1 MQLASVSKAFSGA
14 TAVVVV
20 KDRKLKLDDTIGK
33 RLPTVPQAWGANAC
47 GFPPPCRSTRG

>member
-33 RLPTVPQAWGANAC
+33 QLPTVPQAWGANAC